1 MLLKSRP
8 QFYALSKNNHEL
20 FLKDEL
26 FETTHFIAD
35 TLVSHIEVV
44 QLIKSNSKTD
54 YFLVCYYMI
63 YKFKERIIFKKNF
76 LLIFR
81 YFNF

>member
-35 TLVSHIEVV
+35 TLVRQKYNNSLLKNKNIQIYIIDRDSLFRVT
-44 QLIKSNSKTD
+44 IKIVI
-54 YFLVCYYMI
+54 F
-63 YKFKERIIFKKNF
+63 FERLNK
-76 LLIFR
+76 
-81 YFNF
+81 

>member
-35 TLVSHIEVV
+35 TLVS
-44 QLIKSNSKTD
+44 QNLDNRF
-54 YFLVCYYMI
+54 FL
-63 YKFKERIIFKKNF
+63 RHF
-76 LLIFR
+76 LNGFSIHE
-81 YFNF
+81 

>member
-35 TLVSHIEVV
+35 TLVSHWYDNISMNNKY
-44 QLIKSNSKTD
+44 L
-54 YFLVCYYMI
+54 
-63 YKFKERIIFKKNF
+63 RILFA
-76 LLIFR
+76 
-81 YFNF
+81 

>member
-20 FLKDEL
+20 FLKGEL

-35 TLVSHIEVV
+35 SLVR
-44 QLIKSNSKTD
+44 LIYSLVFLHNEHKNSK
-54 YFLVCYYMI
+54 
-63 YKFKERIIFKKNF
+63 
-76 LLIFR
+76 LLSCC
-81 YFNF
+81 

>member
-20 FLKDEL
+20 FLKGEL

-35 TLVSHIEVV
+35 TLVSHFSQV
-44 QLIKSNSKTD
+44 KS
-54 YFLVCYYMI
+54 
-63 YKFKERIIFKKNF
+63 
-76 LLIFR
+76 
-81 YFNF
+81 

>member
-35 TLVSHIEVV
+35 TLVS
-44 QLIKSNSKTD
+44 LIISIKLYN
-54 YFLVCYYMI
+54 
-63 YKFKERIIFKKNF
+63 FKIH
-76 LLIFR
+76 
-81 YFNF
+81 